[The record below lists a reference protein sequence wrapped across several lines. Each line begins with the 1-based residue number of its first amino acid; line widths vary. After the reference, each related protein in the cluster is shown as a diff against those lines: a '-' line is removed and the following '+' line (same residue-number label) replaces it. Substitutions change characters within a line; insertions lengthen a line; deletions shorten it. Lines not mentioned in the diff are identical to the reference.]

1 MAAEHITI
9 DAIRLSTSL
18 RPIEASPSD
27 LRNSGGCSKERKTSL
42 RVRTGKLKD
51 LMNVPLEIFY
61 EVVTWLEPLDLLH
74 LARTSKELRALLM
87 SKGNS
92 RLWKA
97 ARRNKP
103 GLPDCPPHLSE
114 PRYAA
119 SLFDHHCFTCGSE
132 RTRRV
137 SHSLALRFCVPCC
150 RMNFQSSDCQS
161 QAAFIKA
168 RQAYATEMQ
177 KHGVAVDEWLCKIK
191 NDRNTQN
198 KDAMAQRRRD
208 ITEKLRNMGY
218 AEEDFPVNDAWNK
231 ILNQPRALTDRIWAT
246 ALPKLKAL
254 IVEVQLKKRW
264 EEIGP
269 YYADLVDRAP
279 EDIRP
284 FMPNLHDACL
294 LPCLAVLASAA
305 DRSVPVTSTWF
316 AAVEQ
321 QLLSEARGYVSQ
333 AKRDLVGML
342 HRERQ
347 RSLNVR
353 KDAAQSMPEYTA
365 AQIDAEL
372 SKATSLF
379 VCPSLWCRFD
389 GALSAWDICTHWR
402 TAHPKLKWND
412 RWPRRG
418 YEDLRNRCR
427 SRWVQQ
433 P

>member
-1 MAAEHITI
+1 M
-9 DAIRLSTSL
+9 
-18 RPIEASPSD
+18 
-27 LRNSGGCSKERKTSL
+27 
-42 RVRTGKLKD
+42 
-51 LMNVPLEIFY
+51 
-61 EVVTWLEPLDLLH
+61 
-74 LARTSKELRALLM
+74 
-87 SKGNS
+87 
-92 RLWKA
+92 
-97 ARRNKP
+97 
-103 GLPDCPPHLSE
+103 
-114 PRYAA
+114 
-119 SLFDHHCFTCGSE
+119 
-132 RTRRV
+132 
-137 SHSLALRFCVPCC
+137 
-150 RMNFQSSDCQS
+150 
-161 QAAFIKA
+161 
-168 RQAYATEMQ
+168 
-177 KHGVAVDEWLCKIK
+177 
-191 NDRNTQN
+191 
-198 KDAMAQRRRD
+198 
-208 ITEKLRNMGY
+208 
-218 AEEDFPVNDAWNK
+218 
-231 ILNQPRALTDRIWAT
+231 
-246 ALPKLKAL
+246 
-254 IVEVQLKKRW
+254 QLKKRW

-305 DRSVPVTSTWF
+305 DLPVPVTSTWF

-353 KDAAQSMPEYTA
+353 KDAAQPMPEYTA

-389 GALSAWDICTHWR
+389 SALSAWDICTHWR

-433 P
+433 PWINAMRNGEEYAQRALAGLGLPEDTSHAVLDALVMSGRIVCKCGNPMLAPAESPRWATMVGPRCTCFAWGGY